1 MFDFVQ
7 FGADINQVHLV
18 PACVLCLVAAQRNAT
33 GATDREREGGFDKG
47 IRLRIGVR
55 QTVQNLCVY
64 SSLVCR

>member
-18 PACVLCLVAAQRNAT
+18 PACVLCLVAALRNAT
-33 GATDREREGGFDKG
+33 GATDRERERERVGGFYKE

-55 QTVQNLCVY
+55 QTVQN
-64 SSLVCR
+64 

>member
-7 FGADINQVHLV
+7 FGADINQLHLV
-18 PACVLCLVAAQRNAT
+18 PACVLCLVAALRNAT
-33 GATDREREGGFDKG
+33 GATDREREGGLDKG

-55 QTVQNLCVY
+55 KTVQNLCVY

>member
-33 GATDREREGGFDKG
+33 GATDRDREREK
-47 IRLRIGVR
+47 RILQR
-55 QTVQNLCVY
+55 DSFKDWCAPN
-64 SSLVCR
+64 SAEFVCL